1 MACTLIVL
9 DCLRDG
15 ASDHHR
21 VALVVIVSV
30 VNRLKVILWLGFI
43 RLLESKVVHPEVLR
57 SLTVVGSTL
66 STLSLGDEFLL
77 SLRGVVNLVLVT
89 KLYIGGLHVQSGQ
102 WVLPEILNVLSLST
116 YRLLVH

>member
-66 STLSLGDEFLL
+66 STLSLRDKLLL

-89 KLYIGGLHVQSGQ
+89 
-102 WVLPEILNVLSLST
+102 
-116 YRLLVH
+116 